1 MVDAGTV
8 TAEDLA
14 ANFFLEAS
22 DIGTNRAAA
31 CLPRLRELNKH
42 VTVECRTEALDQLPD
57 DVVLAHNVILLTRAP
72 LAEQQRLNALCRAHG
87 KAFYAA
93 DAFGYEGLLF
103 VDLGAAHEY
112 RRETGTGAKSALSE
126 PIGVAYPSLQEAV
139 AVPWHKHG
147 NKRFGPISP
156 CYVHAM
162 VLAEFERQH
171 GRQATSADSTALL
184 DVASALYSANGMDS
198 NGFALH
204 DATTLAA
211 VATAELAPVCAVL
224 GGVIGQEVVK
234 FVSGKGA
241 PIENH
246 FCLNALTGE
255 GKVFRSPPK

>member
-22 DIGTNRAAA
+22 DIGSNRAAA
-31 CLPRLRELNKH
+31 CLPRLRELNKY
-42 VTVECRTEALDQLPD
+42 VTVECRTEALYQIPD
-57 DVVLAHNVILLTRAP
+57 DVILAHNVVLLTRAP
-72 LAEQQRLNALCRAHG
+72 LDEQQRINALCRANG

-112 RRETGTGAKSALSE
+112 RTETGTGAKSVLSE
-126 PIGVAYPSLQEAV
+126 PVSVAYPSLQEAV

-147 NKRFGPISP
+147 NKRFGPVSP

-162 VLAEFERQH
+162 VLAGFEGQH
-171 GRQATSADSTALL
+171 GRRATSADSSAVL
-184 DVASALYSANGMDS
+184 DVASALFSANGMDP
-198 NGFALH
+198 NGFTPH
-204 DATTLAA
+204 DATALAA
-211 VATAELAPVCAVL
+211 VARAEVAPVCAVL

-246 FCLNALTGE
+246 FCLDALTGE
-255 GKVFRSPPK
+255 GKVFKSPPK